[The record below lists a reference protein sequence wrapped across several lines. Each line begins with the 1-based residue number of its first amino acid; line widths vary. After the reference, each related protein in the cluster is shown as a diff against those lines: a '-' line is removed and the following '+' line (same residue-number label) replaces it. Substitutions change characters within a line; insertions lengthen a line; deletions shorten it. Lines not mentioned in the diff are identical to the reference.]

1 MKITDDVYA
10 LDSTKGNYVY
20 VILDDYIVLVDTGR
34 SKNGLGIIN
43 DLKNMDIQPH
53 DVKKILITH
62 HDMDHIGSLAFLE
75 QETGAKIWA
84 SKEDIPVILGKKN
97 RDGIKKLIKY
107 LIKIEKP
114 KNITP
119 YPENQKI
126 GNIEVI
132 PTPGHTRGHV
142 CLLYKDILFVG
153 DLLKTSNGKL
163 THMSSLMNWNDDL
176 SKESIA
182 KIDKYQFK
190 WICPA
195 HGEPIKNNGQLK
207 ELY

>member
-20 VILDDYIVLVDTGR
+20 VILDEDIVLIDTGR

-43 DLKNMDIQPH
+43 DLKIMDIKPH
-53 DVKKILITH
+53 DVKDILITH

-75 QETGAKIWA
+75 QETSAKIWA
-84 SKEDIPVILGKKN
+84 SNEDIPVICGKKN
-97 RDGIKKLIKY
+97 RDGIKRLIKY
-107 LIKIEKP
+107 FIRIKKP

-119 YPENQKI
+119 YPENQRI
-126 GNIEVI
+126 GDIEII

-153 DLLKTSNGKL
+153 DLLRTSNGKL
-163 THMSSLMNWNDDL
+163 THMHSLMNWNDTL
-176 SKESIA
+176 LNESIA
-182 KIDKYQFK
+182 KIAKYDFK

-195 HGEPIKNNGQLK
+195 HGEPIKNDGQLND
-207 ELY
+207 LY

>member
-20 VILDDYIVLVDTGR
+20 VILDEDIVLIDTGR

-43 DLKNMDIQPH
+43 DLKIMDIKPH
-53 DVKKILITH
+53 NVKDILITH

-84 SKEDIPVILGKKN
+84 SNEDIPVICGKKN
-97 RDGIKKLIKY
+97 RDGIKRLIKY
-107 LIKIEKP
+107 FIRIKKP

-119 YPENQKI
+119 YPENQRI
-126 GNIEVI
+126 GDIEII

-153 DLLKTSNGKL
+153 DLLRTSNGKL
-163 THMSSLMNWNDDL
+163 THMHSLMNWNDTL
-176 SKESIA
+176 LNESIA
-182 KIDKYQFK
+182 MIAKYDFK
-190 WICPA
+190 WICAA
-195 HGEPIKNNGQLK
+195 HGEPIKNDGQFND
-207 ELY
+207 LY